1 MNSKNRKITKNN
13 KERNKNNKIS
23 CQQCFYNKKIERAE
37 NINVKNLNYI
47 PKHSLCERFIN
58 K

>member
-23 CQQCFYNKKIERAE
+23 CQKCFYNKKIERAE
-37 NINVKNLNYI
+37 NINVKSLNYI